1 MMEMTPLTDSRDN
14 DHDTHPPIPQSEAS
28 SKKEKEPLA
37 VRKSRRSIWLDSWL
51 FECIALAF
59 SIACFIAIV
68 IVLLIYDGKR
78 QPDMANGLTLN
89 TIISVLATG
98 CKSALVLV
106 ISESISQLKW
116 PWFQNPTQSQN
127 QLVTI
132 QKFDA
137 ASRGPLGS
145 FMMIIHHRAQSIV
158 SFGAAI
164 IVLLLAFDPFMQQLL
179 TYPVRP
185 IISQDSTASTPQRLA
200 HLPLEQDSTSAS
212 SSSWDSALAQA
223 LWTNGDFTV
232 IPQCSSGN
240 CTWDIFSSVS
250 VCSRCEDVTSTI
262 KFDCESPLPSVNDV
276 KKAFNISCYIYLPGG
291 IPPMFNVLGTTDSDE
306 YSSSSPSLN
315 FPSKIIWQPF
325 DYSLYLSSHLP
336 NYTLNGV
343 MNPLW
348 TIAYTQLE
356 LDGNRVST
364 NKSIA
369 DAIQFKN
376 ATACA
381 VSTCLRDYHVSVNN
395 GIPSVRSKN
404 FEFGTIYDNPSPD
417 SDSWSRCWKPGDA
430 GEDKS
435 KFAFCDDSMSSFGTD
450 SLGFIPDALNL
461 EWDFDHVL
469 DTWSLAPTNDEEIP
483 NSNPILQQYVRV
495 GFEEVVTRMAD
506 SLTKLGL
513 ETTNHSVIGTG
524 YIPAAFVA
532 VRWPWIILPVIL
544 LVTGALF
551 LMVTMVISKK
561 SHAPLWKSSALAPY
575 YHGVERGS
583 DDEDYDELL
592 TASSMERKSEGET
605 VQLQRS
611 EENGRLVLQK
621 QGILADSSGQII
633 QPK

>member
-291 IPPMFNVLGTTDSDE
+291 IPP
-306 YSSSSPSLN
+306 
-315 FPSKIIWQPF
+315 
-325 DYSLYLSSHLP
+325 
-336 NYTLNGV
+336 
-343 MNPLW
+343 
-348 TIAYTQLE
+348 
-356 LDGNRVST
+356 
-364 NKSIA
+364 
-369 DAIQFKN
+369 
-376 ATACA
+376 
-381 VSTCLRDYHVSVNN
+381 HV
-395 GIPSVRSKN
+395 
-404 FEFGTIYDNPSPD
+404 
-417 SDSWSRCWKPGDA
+417 
-430 GEDKS
+430 
-435 KFAFCDDSMSSFGTD
+435 
-450 SLGFIPDALNL
+450 
-461 EWDFDHVL
+461 
-469 DTWSLAPTNDEEIP
+469 
-483 NSNPILQQYVRV
+483 
-495 GFEEVVTRMAD
+495 
-506 SLTKLGL
+506 
-513 ETTNHSVIGTG
+513 
-524 YIPAAFVA
+524 
-532 VRWPWIILPVIL
+532 
-544 LVTGALF
+544 
-551 LMVTMVISKK
+551 
-561 SHAPLWKSSALAPY
+561 
-575 YHGVERGS
+575 
-583 DDEDYDELL
+583 
-592 TASSMERKSEGET
+592 
-605 VQLQRS
+605 
-611 EENGRLVLQK
+611 
-621 QGILADSSGQII
+621 
-633 QPK
+633 